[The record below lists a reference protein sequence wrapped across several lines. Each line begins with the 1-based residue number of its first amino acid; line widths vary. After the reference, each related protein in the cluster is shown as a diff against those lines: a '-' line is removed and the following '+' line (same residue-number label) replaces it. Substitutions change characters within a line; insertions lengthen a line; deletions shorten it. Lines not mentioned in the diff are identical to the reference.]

1 MNDTR
6 LNLNETSGSDRSRR
20 PARGRRLVTAAGCA
34 LVAAALA
41 TGALGCSKA
50 AQITVAPDGVSV
62 DDGTN
67 AITYVLPATA
77 SQAEAQDGAEQA
89 QEAQQTQ
96 QKEAAQA
103 AETGTITV
111 SGSDSVVTTPDMAE
125 LSLGVRIQ
133 SEKASDA
140 QTEAAETIAAVKE
153 AIVALGVSEDDISTS
168 SLYLNPRYDWSG
180 STETIVGYEMNVTLS
195 IENLPVAQVGTVISA
210 ATAAGANSVGNA
222 SYYCSDYDALYQE
235 ALASALTM
243 ARGKAQ
249 AIAET
254 EGGVLGDAV
263 SVTEGYDSQQ
273 YRASAATGSSYDAV
287 TTEAAAKDEES
298 ASFDVDPGTIEIEA
312 EVTVQYSVT
321 YANEA

>member
-67 AITYVLPATA
+67 TITYVLPATA

-89 QEAQQTQ
+89 QEAQQE
-96 QKEAAQA
+96 EAATT

>member
-89 QEAQQTQ
+89 QEAQQE
-96 QKEAAQA
+96 EAATT

-254 EGGVLGDAV
+254 EGSVLGDAI

>member
-89 QEAQQTQ
+89 QEAQQE
-96 QKEAAQA
+96 EAATT